1 MVELS
6 KYIILLPCVTAL
18 IIGFFVKNLVDFIP
32 NKFIPLICGVV
43 VDALQSVSDF
53 LTPEIDISLVHNWQA
68 IYDKLKNQD
77 FCVGFEIDE
86 KSTVFLEDIN
96 FIR

>member
-32 NKFIPLICGVV
+32 NKFILLLAEKIKR
-43 VDALQSVSDF
+43 Q
-53 LTPEIDISLVHNWQA
+53 EYK
-68 IYDKLKNQD
+68 IY
-77 FCVGFEIDE
+77 FEINEESELAIDE
-86 KSTVFLEDIN
+86 IKSFMK
-96 FIR
+96 